1 MKRTDVILSAVLSA
15 AALFVSCRSTREV
28 PSEDANAMEIVQMAQ
43 TAYDKGYEDDA
54 IYYYNELIM
63 RFGLSSPATY
73 ITGRFEIAHIY
84 LKNKDYEKAAP
95 IYEELIGIYN
105 SALPGQLPG
114 SYQKLVFNDY
124 EKIPAKYKKPA
135 EN

>member
-1 MKRTDVILSAVLSA
+1 MKRTTVILSAAVSA

-54 IYYYNELIM
+54 VYYYNELIM

-124 EKIPAKYKKPA
+124 EKIPAKYKKSA